1 MSTLLLRLAG
11 PLQAW
16 GAKSKFEIRRTGRE
30 PSKSAVIGLLA
41 AALGRKR
48 DESMDDLS
56 ALRFGVRVDKE
67 GHLLHDYHTV
77 QMYSGKTNVTH
88 RYYLSDATFLVGLES
103 ENEELLKE
111 IKEAILHPAFPLFL
125 GRRSCVPSQPIV
137 VGIRRTCLIDALN
150 NEPWQLS
157 VWMQKQERKKGNC
170 FLRLLVDASLDDRS
184 AAVLKD
190 FPVSFHPA
198 NRKYAYR
205 AVKELPMVALKEA
218 FPKETEHD
226 AMAEL

>member
-16 GAKSKFEIRRTGRE
+16 GADSKFETRRTGRE
-30 PSKSAVIGLLA
+30 PSKSGVIGLLS
-41 AALGRKR
+41 AALGRTR
-48 DESMDDLS
+48 EESIDDLS

-67 GHLLHDYHTV
+67 GQLLHDYHTV
-77 QMYSGKTNVTH
+77 QMLSGKTYVTH

-103 ENEELLKE
+103 ENEAWLEE
-111 IKEAILHPAFPLFL
+111 IQKAILHPAFPLFL

-137 VGIRRTCLIDALN
+137 VGIRRTDLIDALKQ
-150 NEPWQLS
+150 EPWQLTT
-157 VWMQKQERKKGNC
+157 WMQKQERKKGNY
-170 FLRLLVDASLDDRS
+170 FLRFLVDALPDDRG
-184 AAVLKD
+184 AVALKD
-190 FPVSFHPA
+190 LPVSFHLV

-205 AVKELPMVALKEA
+205 AVKELTPIALEAA